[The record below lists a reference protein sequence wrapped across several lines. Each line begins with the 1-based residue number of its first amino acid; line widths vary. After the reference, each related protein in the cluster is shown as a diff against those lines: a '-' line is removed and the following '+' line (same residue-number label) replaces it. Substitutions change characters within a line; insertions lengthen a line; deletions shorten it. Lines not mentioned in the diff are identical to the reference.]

1 MRQRSDEFV
10 DAMLQDDTI
19 SNDVS
24 MSDKL
29 AEIEHNINT
38 RIETMQKELFEKLDV
53 SRETFEPPVDTSDI
67 QDDVQDDVANENN
80 DESEEN

>member
-10 DAMLQDDTI
+10 DAMLQDEAI
-19 SNDVS
+19 SNDIS
-24 MSDKL
+24 MADKL

-53 SRETFEPPVDTSDI
+53 SRETSDVADETSDAT
-67 QDDVQDDVANENN
+67 DDLSDVANENN